1 MPAKGGGNDGKY
13 EPNHVS
19 WSEVPSRSNDVYVR
33 GNLGRATNAPQRPP
47 VPNVTTLVVGC
58 KRARE
63 LYGDRFR
70 QATNVHDNLAFVM
83 KMIATAAKLEDGSP
97 DQYATL
103 TIARDIAAGA
113 GEVPA
118 AIQATE

>member
-1 MPAKGGGNDGKY
+1 
-13 EPNHVS
+13 
-19 WSEVPSRSNDVYVR
+19 
-33 GNLGRATNAPQRPP
+33 
-47 VPNVTTLVVGC
+47 
-58 KRARE
+58 
-63 LYGDRFR
+63 
-70 QATNVHDNLAFVM
+70 M